1 LNRTILLL
9 LIFATSCTG
18 FLKKKSERVLARVH
32 DEYLYESDLKG
43 VVTPGTLAGDSLA
56 ITRSFIDSWI
66 RQRLILAQA
75 EKNLIAGQ
83 MDFTRQLENYKT
95 SLTIY
100 AYENE
105 LVRQKLDTVVTDDEI
120 GEYYDA
126 NQQNFQLR
134 DNIVRMQ
141 YVKLPLKSPHGR
153 QFRKLLNSGDPDDK
167 NKLADLCEK
176 YAADYFLDN
185 ENWLLFNDLLQQIP
199 LKTYNQEEFLKNH
212 RDAEYQDSMYVWL
225 VHFHDFKIKESISP
239 LNFEKQRIRDII
251 LNKRK
256 IELIGKM
263 QDDLYT
269 KAQKNNDFEVY

>member
-1 LNRTILLL
+1 MNRTILLL